1 LNSCVMSGMAYEYLK
16 ALSLTGEQEAQLRAL
31 GNRSASSLL
40 SRIEYAPE
48 KFALFFGEEE
58 TQRIKALLETMVS
71 ADEKTQLAEL
81 PSFRGKFGAKIAPK
95 DVRDDTGA
103 ATSKREQFMRR
114 IRMIRESGASS
125 DQARALLKDL
135 ETAFRKEL
143 KSTSA
148 SGG

>member
-1 LNSCVMSGMAYEYLK
+1 
-16 ALSLTGEQEAQLRAL
+16 
-31 GNRSASSLL
+31 
-40 SRIEYAPE
+40 
-48 KFALFFGEEE
+48 
-58 TQRIKALLETMVS
+58 MVS

-103 ATSKREQFMRR
+103 ATSKREQLMRR